1 MRRASINTRPWSAD
15 ESCMDSRKLALVK
28 PEADQEQKIESKIDY
43 RELEAQRSEAIQERL
58 KIQLR
63 AREVGKNASLR
74 RVVLRFVADGKYND
88 ANMILDEYLQLK
100 AVFPQLRD
108 RSKLHV
114 IHAKELINAIRAKRN
129 FPNLSQL
136 AMSKQQEILDHAIA
150 HFEELKQ
157 TLRMVEAMVK
167 DEAIRDMRS
176 TIWVLR
182 SLVYF
187 TMLIV
192 LTTFITE
199 FSGSMGKP
207 LWVVFND
214 FADNSFKFLMALF

>member
-1 MRRASINTRPWSAD
+1 
-15 ESCMDSRKLALVK
+15 MDNRKLAVAK
-28 PEADQEQKIESKIDY
+28 PEADNPSDRGETKIDY
-43 RELEAQRSEAIQERL
+43 RELEQQRSEAIQERL

-88 ANMILDEYLQLK
+88 ANLIIDEYLQLK
-100 AVFPQLRD
+100 AIYPQLKERC
-108 RSKLHV
+108 RLHI

-136 AMSKQQEILDHAIA
+136 AMSKQQEILDHAIG

-157 TLRMVEAMVK
+157 TLRLVESMVK

-187 TMLIV
+187 IV
-192 LTTFITE
+192 LMVVASFIMD
-199 FSGSMGKP
+199 FSGSRGKP
-207 LWVVFND
+207 FWVVFND
-214 FADNSFKFLMALF
+214 FVDTSFKFLLKLF